1 MNERIVRTL
10 TAEEETCLF
19 GAHGQLGTRAET
31 DKVYWQKV
39 DLAYDW
45 LAQHWNQEVPEGF
58 TEDEASGRAEA
69 KELNAKWRAEDPG
82 IKNTPL
88 FSEEP
93 RDPVSHALQ
102 LEWRDSMRALGA
114 IAHRPVVS
122 TALLHTHNT
131 LQNDP
136 LRAQKLNYVL
146 ELIENF
152 EADLIAGDFDKG
164 GLSPGFKFPKPLEVY
179 SQD

>member
-1 MNERIVRTL
+1 MSERIIKTL
-10 TAEEETCLF
+10 TVGEEACLF
-19 GAHGQLGTRAET
+19 GAHGQLDTRAET

-45 LAQHWNQEVPEGF
+45 IAQHWNQEVPEEF

-69 KELNAKWRAEDPG
+69 KALNTEWRAEGSG
-82 IKNTPL
+82 IKDASL

-102 LEWRDSMRALGA
+102 LEWRNSISVLGA
-114 IAHRPVVS
+114 IANRPVVS
-122 TALLHTHNT
+122 TALLHAHNT
-131 LQNDP
+131 LTNDP
-136 LRAQKLNYVL
+136 LQAQKLGYVL
-146 ELIENF
+146 ELIQNF
-152 EADLIAGDFDKG
+152 EANLIAGNFDKG

-179 SQD
+179 S